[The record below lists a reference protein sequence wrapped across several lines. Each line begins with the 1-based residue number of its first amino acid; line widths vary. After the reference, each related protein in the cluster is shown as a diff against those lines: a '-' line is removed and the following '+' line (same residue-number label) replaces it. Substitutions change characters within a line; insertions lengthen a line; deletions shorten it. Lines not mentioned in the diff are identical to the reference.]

1 MKLTFWIF
9 MALSFAACQSQT
21 YKQLKQSSATTEA
34 FGDRIKN
41 KNTVSLESVVEQLE
55 TNDTLFVT
63 SVGEINKVCQK
74 KGCWMTV
81 APTGDSDPTFMVKF
95 KDYGFFVPKDV
106 SGEKVV
112 LQGKAFRQVTDVAA
126 LRHYAEDAGKTRAEI
141 EAITEPKEELI
152 FIAEGVE
159 IFREKI

>member
-1 MKLTFWIF
+1 M
-9 MALSFAACQSQT
+9 
-21 YKQLKQSSATTEA
+21 
-34 FGDRIKN
+34 D
-41 KNTVSLESVVEQLE
+41 
-55 TNDTLFVT
+55 
-63 SVGEINKVCQK
+63 
-74 KGCWMTV
+74 
-81 APTGDSDPTFMVKF
+81 
-95 KDYGFFVPKDV
+95 FFVPKDV